1 METKS
6 TGAHPR
12 SANMTCEVKGTKA
25 VITIDL
31 GADALKAARPSSS
44 GKTKLTGS
52 TGGQPFA
59 VGVAGH
65 VHTIQVNSFSK
76 TV

>member
-1 METKS
+1 MEVKT
-6 TGAHPR
+6 TGATPR
-12 SANMTCEVKGTKA
+12 MSNMTCEVKGSKA

-31 GADALKAARPSSS
+31 GADALKLARPSKS

-59 VGVAGH
+59 VGIGGH
-65 VHTIQVNSFSK
+65 VHTIQVNAYAK
-76 TV
+76 GV